1 MNVTKEKITTKVEQK
16 KEEILK
22 KVEKKDNKSE

>member
-1 MNVTKEKITTKVEQK
+1 MSVTKEKITIKVEQK

-22 KVEKKDNKSE
+22 KVEKKENKSE

>member
-22 KVEKKDNKSE
+22 KVEKKDIKSE

>member
-1 MNVTKEKITTKVEQK
+1 MSVTKEKITTKVEQK

-22 KVEKKDNKSE
+22 KVEKKDIKSE